1 MAPDHPRQYVYTF
14 KSSEEYLPEI
24 RRQVR
29 KVCEEVEFDRKLVM
43 AIQLVIEEACSN
55 VIRHAYMLGEGMIR
69 LVFTLEKDQIIF
81 TIIDSGRSFD
91 FDKDE
96 APDLAHFVETGRK
109 GGLGLYLIKKVM
121 DEVDY
126 GPVGDENHFRL
137 VKYFDDSRRQRK
149 KVEPAK
155 SGISFKTKFSIT
167 AAVAIILI
175 MASIFLYQFYKVTT
189 SIRQDMYTETNKL
202 IVGLAERLSDKM
214 ALGNELEMATLV
226 QNAHATID
234 NIESISVID
243 TTGLIWADTRDESL
257 LLTEYEFPGGL
268 GPSAIGRYQ
277 YLEGLSGKMIHMLSA
292 PIKHQDELQGRVI
305 AIVPESFVAAAIRSE
320 QRSLIIISL
329 ISLTLAG
336 IIIYLIAF
344 YHGRP
349 VSKLSKSVSRLGQDG
364 QLDERIKVN
373 GQDELAEIA
382 RAFNEMRERFQAN
395 HREALEEQRLK
406 TEMQTAETIQ
416 QALLPKG
423 FPKVPGVEIAAS
435 YKPTKHVSGDY
446 FDFIKVDDTHLGI
459 VVADVSSSGVPGAL
473 VMNMVRTA
481 IRMEARHELSPARVV
496 KNVNEFIREDIR
508 KGMFIT
514 ILYMIFDIEHRTVKF
529 VSAGHNPLILF
540 RSSAD
545 DCFLFNPRGIPL
557 GISLPEDLEH
567 VHELEEQELTLQV
580 DDMIIMYTDGVTEC
594 RNSRGELFGENRL
607 VTFLRRN
614 GSRNPKELTTNL
626 MNDLDEF
633 VDKDA
638 HDDDITIL
646 TIQEKVSS
654 AAVTFKR
661 VEDLLKGVEHGEFD
675 AETACQMGDI
685 SPRRFSEMN
694 EAWKN
699 AGKKGLLELL
709 RKNKTISQEY
719 INYRQSKQI
728 RRIVNENPMLNAREI
743 TNKLSVEHDGNG
755 AGISAVRKEL
765 QRLHLGDKTS
775 RIKYSMRR
783 GPETVRDP
791 AGILRRTS
799 GGIKAPA
806 PSNAESQYDA
816 DRIIEQSQI
825 LDREYNIDSMN
836 VEIVDRSHFLDM
848 LYALKRS
855 HSDAELVSIVDKL
868 IEYMDVKSKKNKQED
883 G

>member
-1 MAPDHPRQYVYTF
+1 MASVFPRQYIYTF

-24 RRQVR
+24 RCQVR

-55 VIRHAYMLGEGMIR
+55 VIRHAYMLGEGLIR
-69 LVFTLEKDQIIF
+69 LVFTLEKDRVIF

-91 FDKDE
+91 FDRDE

-126 GPVGDENHFRL
+126 GPVGNENHFRL

-149 KVEPAK
+149 KEEPAK

-167 AAVAIILI
+167 AAVAIMLI

-189 SIRQDMYTETNKL
+189 RTRQDMYTETNKL
-202 IVGLAERLSDKM
+202 IIGLAERLSDKM

-234 NIESISVID
+234 NIESITVID

-257 LLTEYEFPGGL
+257 LLTEYDFPGGL
-268 GPSAIGRYQ
+268 GASAIGRYQ

-305 AIVPESFVAAAIRSE
+305 AIVPESIMATVIRSE
-320 QRSLIIISL
+320 QRSLFIISI

-349 VSKLSKSVSRLGQDG
+349 VSKLSKSVSRLGQEG
-364 QLDERIKVN
+364 KLDERIKVN

-382 RAFNEMRERFQAN
+382 RAFNEMRERFKAN
-395 HREALEEQRLK
+395 HKAALEEQRLK
-406 TEMQTAETIQ
+406 TEMATAEAIQ

-459 VVADVSSSGVPGAL
+459 VVADVSGSGVPGAL

-481 IRMEARHELSPARVV
+481 IRLEAPNELSPAKVIN
-496 KNVNEFIREDIR
+496 KVNGFIGEDVR

-514 ILYMIFDIEHRTVKF
+514 ILYMIFDIENRTIKF

-540 RSSAD
+540 RSSVN
-545 DCFLFNPRGIPL
+545 DCFLFNPGGIPL
-557 GISLPEDLEH
+557 GISLPEDLEY
-567 VHELEEQELTLQV
+567 VHQLEEQELELQV
-580 DDMIIMYTDGVTEC
+580 GDLIMLYTDGVTEC
-594 RNSRGELFGENRL
+594 RNGKGGLFGENRL
-607 VTFLRRN
+607 VAFLRRN
-614 GSRNPKELTTNL
+614 GSRSPKELTADL

-633 VDKDA
+633 VGKDA
-638 HDDDITIL
+638 HDDDITVVA
-646 TIQEKVSS
+646 IQEKVS
-654 AAVTFKR
+654 AAAAAFKR
-661 VEDLLKGVEHGEFD
+661 MEHLLRRVESGELSAEAACEKANISHPEFNQMAKAWEDSGKEGLLNLLK
-675 AETACQMGDI
+675 
-685 SPRRFSEMN
+685 SN
-694 EAWKN
+694 ES
-699 AGKKGLLELL
+699 GQ
-709 RKNKTISQEY
+709 REY

-728 RRIVNENPMLNAREI
+728 RKIVNENPILSASEI
-743 TNKLSVEHDGNG
+743 TDKLSIENSGNG
-755 AGISAVRKEL
+755 AELGAVRKEL
-765 QRLHLGDKTS
+765 RRLHLDNES
-775 RIKYSMRR
+775 NRIKYSMRR

-791 AGILRRTS
+791 AGILRKATES
-799 GGIKAPA
+799 TKPPGQSNTEAYDDINSIIK
-806 PSNAESQYDA
+806 
-816 DRIIEQSQI
+816 QSE
-825 LDREYNIDSMN
+825 LLEREYSDNSMQ
-836 VEIVDRSHFLDM
+836 VEIIDRAHLLDL

-855 HSDAELVSIVDKL
+855 HSDTELAAIVDKL
-868 IEYMDVKSKKNKQED
+868 IEYMDVKKTNNNQEE